1 MKLVVGSPAS
11 GRIPP
16 AIVHTILYTLDYGL
30 DPWTA
35 VAKPRIYPF
44 FGSPTVRVEVGF
56 APEALNALRRR
67 GYQLDVSPPYSL
79 YFGGVHAVLVRDD
92 GVLVGVADPRRDGA
106 AVGY

>member
-35 VAKPRIYPF
+35 LAKPRIYPF
-44 FGSPTVRVEVGF
+44 FGSPVVRLEVGF
-56 APEALNALRRR
+56 APHALSALGRR
-67 GYQLDVSPPYSL
+67 GYRLEVLPPYSM
-79 YFGGVHAVLVRDD
+79 YFGGVHVVLVRDD
-92 GVLVGVADPRRDGA
+92 GALVGAADPRRDGA